1 MIMIIRDYGNP
12 HETNEKM
19 RGKKSVFLKI
29 LTSVD
34 RRYKP
39 HITHHHQQQQ
49 QHMSNPSFTCPI
61 CYDDKIS
68 NEFQFFSGCT
78 HGVCKQCYRQLRNM
92 TCPLCRSDISSDFS
106 MRERRSVRTRME
118 NDSYDRLLTF
128 AQEIEPEEDVNV
140 NAVVVVHQHRHP
152 RVVAQQQQQRT
163 YQRRPT
169 INNINNNNLPRTPW
183 DCLVYAFG
191 GQ

>member
-1 MIMIIRDYGNP
+1 
-12 HETNEKM
+12 M

-34 RRYKP
+34 RRYKL
-39 HITHHHQQQQ
+39 HITPHEQ
-49 QHMSNPSFTCPI
+49 QHRMNNQSFTCPI

-68 NEFQFFSGCT
+68 NEFQFFSRCT

-106 MRERRSVRTRME
+106 MRERRSIRTRME
-118 NDSYDRLLTF
+118 NDSYNRLLTF

-140 NAVVVVHQHRHP
+140 NAVVVPQHPRP
-152 RVVAQQQQQRT
+152 RVVAQQLQPRVTQQRT

-169 INNINNNNLPRTPW
+169 INNMNNNNLPRTPW